1 MKHLTFHKTQ
11 EWTREILKD
20 YFKIEGNTL
29 TAELHYD
36 TFSEL
41 VDQTI
46 GDDKV
51 EKLNETL
58 FDKINE
64 ILMLVPRKYQ
74 IHFQVHI
81 KDLGEYTFEEV
92 EQILKKNLML
102 KIYTFSLE
110 RKRKHITSLSLLL
123 GGAFMLLASYFL
135 SRLNWPQLIYDVI
148 NISGT
153 LLVWEAADVSLIE
166 RNEDIKKVKQ
176 YIKKFKDICLFKTED
191 EKE

>member
-1 MKHLTFHKTQ
+1 MKRLSLHKTQ
-11 EWTREILKD
+11 EWTKEILKD
-20 YFKIEGNTL
+20 YFKIEGNVL
-29 TAELHYD
+29 TAELYYD

-41 VDQTI
+41 IDQTI

-64 ILMLVPRKYQ
+64 ILQLVPRKYQ

-81 KDLGEYTFEEV
+81 KELGEYSFEEV
-92 EQILKKNLML
+92 ERILKQNLLL
-102 KIYTFSLE
+102 KVYSFTLE
-110 RKRKHITSLSLLL
+110 RKRKHITSFSLLL
-123 GGAFMLLASYFL
+123 GGILLLLASYFL
-135 SRLNWPQLIYDVI
+135 SRLEWPQLIYDVI

-166 RNEDIKKVKQ
+166 GNEDIKKVKQ
-176 YIKKFKDICLFKTED
+176 YIKKIKDIRLILDKKD
-191 EKE
+191 EA

>member
-1 MKHLTFHKTQ
+1 MKRLSLHKTQ
-11 EWTREILKD
+11 EWTKEILKD
-20 YFKIEGNTL
+20 YFKIEGNVL
-29 TAELHYD
+29 TAELYYD

-41 VDQTI
+41 IDQTI

-64 ILMLVPRKYQ
+64 ILQLVPRKYQ

-81 KDLGEYTFEEV
+81 KELGEYSFEEV
-92 EQILKKNLML
+92 ERILKQNLLL
-102 KIYTFSLE
+102 KVYSFTLE
-110 RKRKHITSLSLLL
+110 RKRKHITSFSLLL
-123 GGAFMLLASYFL
+123 GGILLLLASYFL
-135 SRLNWPQLIYDVI
+135 SRLEWPQLIYDVI

-166 RNEDIKKVKQ
+166 GNEDIKKVKQ
-176 YIKKFKDICLFKTED
+176 YIKKIKDIRLILDKKGEA
-191 EKE
+191 